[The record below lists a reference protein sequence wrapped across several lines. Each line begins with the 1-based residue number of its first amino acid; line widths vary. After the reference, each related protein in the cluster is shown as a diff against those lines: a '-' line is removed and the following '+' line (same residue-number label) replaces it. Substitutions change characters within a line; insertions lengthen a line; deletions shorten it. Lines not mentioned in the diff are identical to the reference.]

1 MCVCMSTPPHTHTQH
16 SYRLPFDGVKT
27 IVLLNA
33 IVSDNISHPASIDFT
48 DSIDVTKVLLTEMK
62 FEVI

>member
-1 MCVCMSTPPHTHTQH
+1 MCVCMSTPSSPHTHH
-16 SYRLPFDGVKT
+16 SYRLPFDSVKT

-33 IVSDNISHPASIDFT
+33 IVSDNISYPASIDFI
-48 DSIDVTKVLLTEMK
+48 DSMDVTEVLLTEMK